1 MSNNEYW
8 YLDEQGE
15 VQSTT
20 TPPHHIPYAFVSH
33 HTHDQLSRILVNI
46 HVCKDLEEIYTVDI
60 VLDTALYPDAEKMY
74 TITLIHIERALRAV
88 FFNKPYRRTFP
99 REAEMMRRRIINQ
112 TSNAIYGTS
121 ERERRRK
128 N

>member
-20 TPPHHIPYAFVSH
+20 TPPHHTPYAFVSH
-33 HTHDQLSRILVNI
+33 HTHEPLSRILVNI

-60 VLDTALYPDAEKMY
+60 VLDNALYPDAEKMY

-88 FFNKPYRRTFP
+88 FFNKPYRRTCP
-99 REAEMMRRRIINQ
+99 REMVRRRIINQ